1 MSFIPIYATL
11 KANAA
16 VTAAID
22 VPKKVFEDVAPLGTK
37 EPYIVWQ
44 AISGQANN
52 HLDTP
57 ANFDD
62 TQYQLMVYASNAKT
76 AYELRDLCRK
86 ALENRSWINNPSINQ
101 YETDTKLYARGFDA
115 NWILER

>member
-1 MSFIPIYATL
+1 MSFLPIFRTL
-11 KANAA
+11 KVDAA
-16 VTAAID
+16 VSALID
-22 VPKKVFEDVAPLGTK
+22 VNTRLYEDVAPHKTPT
-37 EPYIVWQ
+37 PYIVWQ
-44 AISGQANN
+44 TISGQANN
-52 HLDTP
+52 HLDCP
-57 ANFDD
+57 SSLDD
-62 TQYQLMVYASNAKT
+62 TQYQLMVYASDAKT

>member
-11 KANAA
+11 NANTA
-16 VTAAID
+16 VTAAIN
-22 VPKKVFEDVAPLGTK
+22 VSQKVFEDVAPIGVT

-44 AISGQANN
+44 TISGQANN
-52 HLDTP
+52 HLDAP
-57 ANFDD
+57 ATLDD
-62 TQYQLMVYASNAKT
+62 TQYQLMVYAANAKT

-86 ALENRSWINNPSINQ
+86 ALEQRSWINNPSINQ
-101 YETDTKLYARGFDA
+101 YETETKLYARGFDA

>member
-1 MSFIPIYATL
+1 MSFLPIFRTL
-11 KANAA
+11 KVDAA
-16 VTAAID
+16 VSALID
-22 VPKKVFEDVAPLGTK
+22 VNTRLYEDVAPHKTPT
-37 EPYIVWQ
+37 PYIVWQ
-44 AISGQANN
+44 TISGQANN
-52 HLDTP
+52 HLDCP
-57 ANFDD
+57 SNLDD
-62 TQYQLMVYASNAKT
+62 TQYQLMVYASDAKT

>member
-11 KANAA
+11 KNNAG
-16 VTAAID
+16 VTALIN
-22 VPKKVFEDVAPLGTK
+22 VEKQVYEDVAPINTPL
-37 EPYIVWQ
+37 PYVVWQ

-52 HLDTP
+52 HLDSP

-62 TQYQLMVYASNAKT
+62 TQYQIMVYAVHAKNAY
-76 AYELRDLCRK
+76 ALRDACRK
-86 ALENRSWINNPSINQ
+86 ALESRSWINNPSINQ
-101 YETDTKLYARGFDA
+101 YETETKLYARGFDA